1 MSDSN
6 RSRRLRQ
13 TPLWDFACA
22 FYALD
27 DVTPACLTLQDQAGV
42 DVCELLFHAW
52 LYRHGLMANPA
63 ALAHERRSRLRWQ
76 HEITQPLRALR
87 QTLKGQAQRS
97 ASIKAL
103 RDTIKHAELA
113 AEKENLDAW
122 QAFAL
127 APQSDIST
135 LEEID
140 KESRNASVW
149 LQYQLF
155 SSDLAAD
162 APVFD
167 KPCIEVENAW
177 AVIGTRLDPVKSAR

>member
-6 RSRRLRQ
+6 RSKRLQQ

-27 DVTPACLTLQDQAGV
+27 DVAPACLTLQDQAGV

-52 LYRHGLMANPA
+52 LYCQRLKAKPV
-63 ALAHERRSRLRWQ
+63 ALARERLARVRWQ
-76 HEITQPLRALR
+76 REITQPLRALR
-87 QTLKGQAQRS
+87 QTLKGQAQQS
-97 ASIKAL
+97 ASIAAL
-103 RDTIKHAELA
+103 RETIKHAELA

-135 LEEID
+135 LEELD
-140 KESRNASVW
+140 ESSKKASVW
-149 LQYQLF
+149 LRCQLF
-155 SSDLAAD
+155 CDDFATDSR
-162 APVFD
+162 VFD
-167 KPCIEVENAW
+167 KPCVQVENAW
-177 AVIGTRLDPVKSAR
+177 EVIGTRLDPVKSAR